1 MIFKSRKT
9 KEIERLNK
17 LVDTLTKND
26 IKVNKICEDFKNKN
40 KTLINEKQIIAK
52 ERDTLANKVLELS
65 KKLEVSESRR
75 RKNAAALGGCKK
87 AMNEA
92 IKIKKE
98 LLDVQRKREQDYLF
112 ALRVIFRETKM
123 TVDTKAFLGQRK
135 KELQQKYSKEKAVV
149 VNVGSKSKQV
159 KTS

>member
-26 IKVNKICEDFKNKN
+26 IKVNKICEDFKDKN
-40 KTLINEKQIIAK
+40 KTLISEKQIIAK

-87 AMNEA
+87 AMNES

-98 LLDVQRKREQDYLF
+98 LQDVMKKRELDYLF
-112 ALRVIFRETKM
+112 ALRVLFRETRM
-123 TVDTKAFLGQRK
+123 VTDTRAYLGQRL
-135 KELQQKYSKEKAVV
+135 KELKKKYSKEITEVE
-149 VNVGSKSKQV
+149 NVSNQSKQI
-159 KTS
+159 KNS